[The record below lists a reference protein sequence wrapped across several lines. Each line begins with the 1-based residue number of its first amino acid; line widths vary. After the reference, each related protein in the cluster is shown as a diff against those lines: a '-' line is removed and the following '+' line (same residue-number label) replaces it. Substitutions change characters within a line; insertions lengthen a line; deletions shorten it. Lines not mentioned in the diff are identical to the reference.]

1 MKRYEGRDR
10 DPLATSRP
18 SDLSLVFNEAN
29 ASFNVFDRAR
39 LPMLLRKTEQLSL

>member
-1 MKRYEGRDR
+1 MRRYEGRDGE
-10 DPLATSRP
+10 PEKPRP

-39 LPMLLRKTEQLSL
+39 LPMLLRKTEQLYLK